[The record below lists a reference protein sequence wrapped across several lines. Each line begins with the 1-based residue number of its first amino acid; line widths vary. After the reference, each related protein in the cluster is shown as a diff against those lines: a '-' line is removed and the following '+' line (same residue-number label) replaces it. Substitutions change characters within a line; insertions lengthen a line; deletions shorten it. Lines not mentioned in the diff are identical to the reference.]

1 MDIHLREICTHS
13 NYLIP
18 FGQRLVATPENS
30 GYEMNFQ
37 ETAVSGSIFAEIV
50 WTHLLLKKILVE
62 ASWRHYM
69 MDRYN
74 YPARSGKKTS
84 VV

>member
-1 MDIHLREICTHS
+1 MDIHLRETCTHS

-50 WTHLLLKKILVE
+50 
-62 ASWRHYM
+62 
-69 MDRYN
+69 
-74 YPARSGKKTS
+74 
-84 VV
+84 